1 MLMMSDATGK
11 RAQLALFSSAVASS
25 LISSIATHRR
35 RANRSAPFPRWMELG
50 RTAAR
55 LLKCGNIFGETEP
68 GQGRGPRCTEYGAC
82 NGKKASFHGNIV
94 WGFSKFAREPRGG
107 SRRDRESTLPLP
119 RARSS
124 LPLPGSPLSQPGRRA
139 GRHSTPLLESSV
151 SRVPSVRP
159 SVHWTDA
166 DAIPPVFRQ

>member
-68 GQGRGPRCTEYGAC
+68 GPGRGPRCTEYGAC
-82 NGKKASFHGNIV
+82 NGKKASFPGLGSIV
-94 WGFSKFAREPRGG
+94 V
-107 SRRDRESTLPLP
+107 TV
-119 RARSS
+119 
-124 LPLPGSPLSQPGRRA
+124 
-139 GRHSTPLLESSV
+139 T
-151 SRVPSVRP
+151 
-159 SVHWTDA
+159 
-166 DAIPPVFRQ
+166 AIPSDTAFLSNYILS